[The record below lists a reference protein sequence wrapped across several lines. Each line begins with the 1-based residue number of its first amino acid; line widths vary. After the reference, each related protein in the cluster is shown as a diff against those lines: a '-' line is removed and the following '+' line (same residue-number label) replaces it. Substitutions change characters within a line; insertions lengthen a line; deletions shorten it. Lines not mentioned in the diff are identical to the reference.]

1 MLIENWGMLVRKS
14 EAAVSE
20 SPNAGWSNSNNA
32 PTPSQQRRLPPTP
45 KQRRMGNRIG
55 IGVILLALAVIV
67 LLDHYHV
74 IH

>member
-20 SPNAGWSNSNNA
+20 SPNAGWSSRNNPSN
-32 PTPSQQRRLPPTP
+32 PPQQRRLPPTP
-45 KQRRMGNRIG
+45 KQRRMGNRIAL
-55 IGVILLALAVIV
+55 GVILLALLVIV
-67 LLDHYHV
+67 LLDHYGI

>member
-1 MLIENWGMLVRKS
+1 M
-14 EAAVSE
+14 SE